1 MYHYIRNFKKKYPF
15 FKTYLKKDHFVKQ
28 LNLFEKDLGIFKN
41 FSEFENNKN
50 KYLLTFDDGLKEQIF
65 AAKEL
70 AKRKMMGIFFIATMP
85 LIERKFL
92 DVHKIHLLIGKV
104 GSKKLLKYLEGD
116 KLYQKNISELK
127 LKNTKKFIKA
137 YSFNSD
143 NSANIILKKNM
154 NYLLDKNIRSKI
166 LNKMMKKFN
175 INEKVDNFYMNKSDI
190 NHLLKL
196 GMIVG
201 SHGHS
206 HQLFSKM
213 NATEQKDEI
222 FKSKLYLEKITNNKI
237 NLFCYPYGRKYTYKK
252 DTIKFLKQKKIDY
265 AFAVNSQKAN
275 LNDLKQR
282 FELPRFDTNEF

>member
-1 MYHYIRNFKKKYPF
+1 MYHYIRNFKKKYSF

-28 LNLFEKDLGIFKN
+28 LKFFEKDLGVFKN

-50 KYLLTFDDGLKEQIF
+50 KYLLTFDDGLKEQMF

-70 AKRKMMGIFFIATMP
+70 AKKQMIGIFFISTKP
-85 LIERKFL
+85 LIEKKFL
-92 DVHKIHLLIGKV
+92 DVHKIHLLIGRV
-104 GSKKLLKYLEGD
+104 GGKKLLKYLERD
-116 KLYQKNISELK
+116 KFYQKNVNKIKS
-127 LKNTKKFIKA
+127 KNTKKFLKA

-143 NSANIILKKNM
+143 NSANIIFKKNM

-166 LNKMMKKFN
+166 LNKIMKQFN
-175 INEKVDNFYMNKSDI
+175 INEKIQNFYMNKSDI

-213 NATEQKDEI
+213 NAAEQKDEI
-222 FKSKLYLEKITNNKI
+222 SKSKLYLEKITNKKI

-265 AFAVNSQKAN
+265 AFAVNSKKAN
-275 LNDLKQR
+275 SKDMGQK
-282 FELPRFDTNEF
+282 FELPRFDANEF